1 MSAVDPT
8 IDVNC
13 MTLNRWILQEQRKVE
28 GASGDLTHLLN
39 SIVTAVKAISS
50 AVRRAGMLSFIS
62 LFVIV
67 WIALKFT

>member
-13 MTLNRWILQEQRKVE
+13 MTLNRWILQEQRKIP
-28 GASGDLTHLLN
+28 GATGDLTHLLN

-50 AVRRAGMLSFIS
+50 AVRRAGKTDLQ
-62 LFVIV
+62 
-67 WIALKFT
+67 LKFA

>member
-50 AVRRAGMLSFIS
+50 AVRRAGMLSFIP
-62 LFVIV
+62 LF
-67 WIALKFT
+67 LCLLLSGSH